1 MLNKDIPMYIDL
13 QWFAEG
19 DGGSGDPGIGG
30 GGEGEGSASSW
41 GGDSSGTASNPSA
54 PSSND
59 ADAGAG
65 VNMGTATNKSEGN
78 NLGIPGKIGSVANA
92 VYGAM
97 PAENSWGNAAVGPG
111 EGPGSTAPG
120 STHGGPASG
129 NASNSPTASSSSSTS
144 APTTAEQLALAT
156 QAGAVNSA
164 EGAARSAGMSPAE
177 AAQMGAQSGSSAYQ
191 TALPNA
197 SLTLSGQNLQQ
208 EAINLQNAQAN
219 AQEQGQTYTT
229 LASMLPLLFAAE
241 GETDSPGGTT
251 VLGEHGAE
259 IVKHFGG
266 DDEVVG
272 QNGPEVQNLEKHSQ
286 VIPIQDGYDML
297 KYAMKP
303 VAQHVKSRMGNAQPQ
318 AKPETLQTMR
328 PKFDEAVNYMRTH

>member
-1 MLNKDIPMYIDL
+1 MYYNGSNIFGLRIFYD
-13 QWFAEG
+13 G
-19 DGGSGDPGIGG
+19 DGEGEGG
-30 GGEGEGSASSW
+30 EGEGGEGEGSASSW

-59 ADAGAG
+59 AGAGAG

-111 EGPGSTAPG
+111 EGPGSTTPG
-120 STHGGPASG
+120 STHGSPASG
-129 NASNSPTASSSSSTS
+129 NASQSPTASSSSSTS

-197 SLTLSGQNLQQ
+197 SLTLSAQNLQQ
-208 EAINLQNAQAN
+208 EAINLQNAQAQS
-219 AQEQGQTYTT
+219 QEWGQVATT
-229 LASMLPLLFAAE
+229 LAPWIYALAAAAE

-251 VLGEHGAE
+251 LLGEHGAE

-328 PKFDEAVNYMRTH
+328 PKFDEAVQYMRTH

>member
-1 MLNKDIPMYIDL
+1 MYYNGSNIFGLRIFYD
-13 QWFAEG
+13 G
-19 DGGSGDPGIGG
+19 D
-30 GGEGEGSASSW
+30 GEGEGSASSW

-59 ADAGAG
+59 AGAGAG

-111 EGPGSTAPG
+111 EGPGSTTPG
-120 STHGGPASG
+120 STNGSPASG
-129 NASNSPTASSSSSTS
+129 NASQSPNASSSSSTS

-197 SLTLSGQNLQQ
+197 SLTLSAQNLQQ
-208 EAINLQNAQAN
+208 ELINLQNAQAQS
-219 AQEQGQTYTT
+219 QEWGQAATT
-229 LASMLPLLFAAE
+229 LAPWIYALAAAAE

-318 AKPETLQTMR
+318 AKPETLQTM
-328 PKFDEAVNYMRTH
+328 